1 MQVTEPHN
9 AAQPL
14 EQVISSVRA
23 AAEDWHLAPDDM
35 IFLNGSRV
43 EGFENQ
49 HSDVDIWLVSKS
61 DPQSIT
67 SIPCSAGRMG
77 YTSTRRHMLSR
88 RCWLWRSW

>member
-14 EQVISSVRA
+14 EQVINSVRA
-23 AAEDWHLAPDDM
+23 AAEDWHLVPDDM

-43 EGFENQ
+43 EEFENQ
-49 HSDVDIWLVSKS
+49 HSDVDIWLASKS

-67 SIPCSAGRMG
+67 SIPRMGDQVRRSTPNPSESVVSAGPG
-77 YTSTRRHMLSR
+77 
-88 RCWLWRSW
+88 